1 MNEHA
6 KNNNGMKTVMKLF
19 IFPTLLMLTSC
30 GKGFLDVKREAHQV
44 VPSTI
49 EDYQAILDNNAIMN
63 ITSYGLASLGS
74 DEYYCSPEVLDALAV
89 SNRWQ
94 RNGYIWADDIYEGSE
109 VNDWNH
115 AYQRIL
121 YANLALGITDRPAPE
136 QEGAYNQVVGQALF
150 HRAWNYYQLMQA
162 FCEPYKES
170 TAAEESG
177 LPLRL
182 EYDVTVQP
190 ERASLAQTYEQIFRD
205 LTEALDLLSDR
216 QLAKFQ
222 PTRSAANALL
232 ARLYLLSEDYMLAR
246 QHAEAA
252 LTVHRE
258 LSDFNKIDTTEHFS
272 FAGSAYGEGNPE
284 VIFYCHNTSVTILV
298 ESRLQ
303 VDTTLLSLYQE
314 GDLRK
319 PIYYRENADG
329 RINFKGSYRG
339 NVNYFTGLAV
349 DELYLIIAECFAREG
364 DLDGAADALNT
375 LLRHRYTPGAFHPI
389 VFQDQ
394 DTALSI
400 ILTERRKELYM
411 RGTRWE
417 DIRRW
422 NKEPQF
428 AITLVRKVN
437 EDIYMLEPSD
447 PKWVWP
453 LPDNEVVLNGWV
465 QNER

>member
-1 MNEHA
+1 
-6 KNNNGMKTVMKLF
+6 MKTVKKLYML
-19 IFPTLLMLTSC
+19 PTLLILASC
-30 GKGFLDVKREAHQV
+30 GKEFLDIKREAHQV

-49 EDYQAILDNNAIMN
+49 EDYQAILNNNAIMN

-74 DEYYCSPEVLDALAV
+74 DEYYCSPEVLDALSA
-89 SNRWQ
+89 SNQWQ
-94 RNGYIWADDIYEGSE
+94 RNGYIWADDVYEGRE
-109 VNDWNH
+109 VNDWNN

-121 YANLALGITDRPAPE
+121 YANLALGVAERPVPE
-136 QEGAYNQVVGQALF
+136 QDEAYNQVVGQALF
-150 HRAWNYYQLMQA
+150 HRAWNYYQLMQT
-162 FCEPYKES
+162 FCKPYNQT

-190 ERASLAQTYEQIFRD
+190 ERASLAQTYEQIVQD
-205 LTEALDLLSDR
+205 LTGALNLLSDR
-216 QLAKFQ
+216 QLVKFQ

-232 ARLYLLSEDYMLAR
+232 ARLFLLSEDYALAR

-252 LTVHRE
+252 LAVHGE
-258 LSDFNKIDTTEHFS
+258 LLDFNEIDTTEHFS
-272 FAGSAYGEGNPE
+272 FTSSAYGEGNPE

-303 VDTTLLSLYQE
+303 VDTTLLSLYYD

-319 PIYYRENADG
+319 PIYYRENAGG

-349 DELYLIIAECFAREG
+349 DELYLIVAECFAREG
-364 DLDGAADALNT
+364 DLNGAADALNT
-375 LLRHRYTPGAFHPI
+375 LLRHRYTSSAFKPI

-437 EDIYMLEPSD
+437 DDVYTLEPGAT
-447 PKWVWP
+447 KWVWP
-453 LPDNEVVLNGWV
+453 LPENEVVLNEWV

>member
-1 MNEHA
+1 MRPN
-6 KNNNGMKTVMKLF
+6 TVLF
-19 IFPTLLMLTSC
+19 IVFTSLTLVSC
-30 GKGFLDVKREAHQV
+30 GRDFLDVRRNANQV

-63 ITSYGLASLGS
+63 VTSYGLASLGS
-74 DEYYCSPEVLDALAV
+74 DEYYCSTEVLDALAV

-94 RNGYIWADDIYEGSE
+94 RNGYIWAYDVYEGSE

-121 YANLALGITDRPAPE
+121 YANLALGITKQHAAN
-136 QEGAYNQVVGQALF
+136 QNSAYSDIVGQALF
-150 HRAWNYYQLMQA
+150 HRAWNYYQLMQT
-162 FCEPYKES
+162 FCKPYNES
-170 TAAEESG
+170 TAAEENG

-190 ERASLAQTYEQIFRD
+190 ARASLAQTYEQILRD
-205 LTEALDLLSDR
+205 LTEALDLLSER

-222 PTRSAANALL
+222 PTRGAANALL
-232 ARLYLLSEDYMLAR
+232 ARLYLLSENYMLAR

-252 LTVHRE
+252 LTVQGE
-258 LSDFNKIDTTEHFS
+258 LLDFNKIDTTEHFS
-272 FAGSAYGEGNPE
+272 FAGSAFGEGNPE
-284 VIFYCHNTSVTILV
+284 VIFYSHNTSVTILV

-319 PIYYRENADG
+319 PAYFRKNDGG
-329 RINFKGSYRG
+329 RISFKGSYRG

-349 DELYLIIAECFAREG
+349 DELYLIIAECLVREG
-364 DLDGAADALNT
+364 DLDNAADTLNT
-375 LLRHRYTPGAFHPI
+375 LLRHRYIPDTFQPI

-394 DTALSI
+394 NKALSI
-400 ILTERRKELYM
+400 ILNERRKELYM
-411 RGTRWE
+411 RGTRWA

-428 AITLVRKVN
+428 AITLVRRLG
-437 EDIYMLEPSD
+437 EDVYMLDPGD

-453 LPDNEVVLNGWV
+453 LPDNEIRLNGWV